1 MVVVQWSLRE
11 SVQADAEWIAELR
24 AEVMRP
30 DLERLGRYDP
40 VRVRRRFLDAF
51 VPRNTRIICV
61 DGQDVGSIAVRREA
75 ACFWIEHF
83 YLDSAVQGRGVGRQV
98 LMHALDSGGGGVSFR
113 LHVPQG
119 SRARRLYEAQGFTA
133 EDEDSVDVYMIR
145 RTPRSGTPEVDG
157 AIS

>member
-1 MVVVQWSLRE
+1 MQWSLRE

-30 DLERLGRYDP
+30 DLKRLGRYDP

-75 ACFWIEHF
+75 DCFWIEHF
-83 YLDSAVQGRGVGRQV
+83 YLDPPTQGRGVGRQV
-98 LMHALDSGGGGVSFR
+98 LMHALDSGGGDMSFR
-113 LHVPQG
+113 LHVLQG
-119 SRARRLYEAQGFTA
+119 SRARRLYEDQGFTA

-145 RTPRSGTPEVDG
+145 RPRAPARRRSTG